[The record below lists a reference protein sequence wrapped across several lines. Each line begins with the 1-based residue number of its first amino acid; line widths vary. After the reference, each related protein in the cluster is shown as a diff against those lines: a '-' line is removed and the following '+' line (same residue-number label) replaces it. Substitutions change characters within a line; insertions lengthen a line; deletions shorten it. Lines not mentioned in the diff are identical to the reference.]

1 GRCLLEIDGESALDT
16 YRKWTRHQENLTSKE
31 NLLFTNS
38 SAYPL
43 GRVAGHLYDRP
54 YYKLSHPIR
63 ETEDGGIELF
73 TQISVGEELT
83 LMKGSRDHLIA

>member
-1 GRCLLEIDGESALDT
+1 SAGHTPTNIKGIVSKAKGRCLLEIDGESALDT
-16 YRKWTRHQENLTSKE
+16 YRKWTRHQENLTNKE

-54 YYKLSHPIR
+54 YYKLSHP
-63 ETEDGGIELF
+63 
-73 TQISVGEELT
+73 
-83 LMKGSRDHLIA
+83 